1 MSASILPQ
9 SSLFIGIIPALI
21 ILYFGLKRFE
31 GYFLEKTMFIMF
43 VIGIIAGFLTV
54 VLEGRTELPN
64 DLFSIVLFVII
75 FSFLEQIIKTAV
87 LNLKRYHEKPSTIF
101 YGFSLGLGF
110 GSIYPLFLMLSLSSE
125 LEINVYI
132 TILIGSIGLIILHG
146 LTGLLIGYGIYK
158 GRLIQYYIYGVLILI
173 GANLLM
179 KIQYIQ
185 LSVFVIGIIFYFV
198 IKRTYLDT
206 LSNQL
211 EKRKRSNQS
220 PVQ

>member
-1 MSASILPQ
+1 
-9 SSLFIGIIPALI
+9 
-21 ILYFGLKRFE
+21 
-31 GYFLEKTMFIMF
+31 MF

-158 GRLIQYYIYGVLILI
+158 GRLIQYYIYGSLILI

-220 PVQ
+220 PLQ

>member
-87 LNLKRYHEKPSTIF
+87 LNLKRYHQKPSTIF

-158 GRLIQYYIYGVLILI
+158 GRLIQYYIYGALILI

-220 PVQ
+220 PLR